1 MYFFIVTYLLL
12 FICWRT
18 LNYKFMK
25 KHTSTTLFTVIA
37 TSLFIGACNNS
48 SSVVSYDGRV
58 YDISV
63 AQDKSL
69 IATSIKNGVNYELT
83 ISGSG
88 DGIDYS
94 KSTEVPWNPIAKK
107 IQSVEIESGIE
118 YIGDYYFASIALSS
132 IFLPETVVAV
142 GEHTFNP
149 NTVIYTYGQ
158 NLTNISNNVY
168 VYSGAQPTTSGD
180 YFHMENGE
188 PVIWPAVIENPSFL
202 FIGNS
207 FTWRQG
213 SLEDPAVPRYFK
225 AIANNLGQNLTYD
238 FVVESSYTLTSYADA
253 TDRLGSIV
261 DSKIKNNKYDYVIL
275 QEQSTRPLT
284 NYQAF
289 EDAVKALKSKID
301 KYQTKCKTIL
311 YETWGSPASMNSYG
325 GSVQEMEA
333 RLRTAYEKC
342 AKAANCSVNYIGKAF
357 TYAYVNEGINIY
369 ADDNRHQSNEGAY
382 FSAACHVRSIF
393 GLQVSKCTNYCGLN
407 QTECKS
413 LLGIADKII

>member
-1 MYFFIVTYLLL
+1 MNIRDAEGNFPLLSNIVGAVVAAGVEYGAQVAANFISGKKGYEAFTAVDVFDIAVAAGEG
-12 FICWRT
+12 FI
-18 LNYKFMK
+18 
-25 KHTSTTLFTVIA
+25 
-37 TSLFIGACNNS
+37 S
-48 SSVVSYDGRV
+48 SG
-58 YDISV
+58 
-63 AQDKSL
+63 
-69 IATSIKNGVNYELT
+69 TSIVKNHLAKQAINVGAEILGNT
-83 ISGSG
+83 I
-88 DGIDYS
+88 D
-94 KSTEVPWNPIAKK
+94 
-107 IQSVEIESGIE
+107 
-118 YIGDYYFASIALSS
+118 L
-132 IFLPETVVAV
+132 
-142 GEHTFNP
+142 
-149 NTVIYTYGQ
+149 
-158 NLTNISNNVY
+158 NLTKGSDALDFNSMSQIV
-168 VYSGAQPTTSGD
+168 VQSGLGLM
-180 YFHMENGE
+180 FGM
-188 PVIWPAVIENPSFL
+188 IENPSFL

-253 TDRLGSIV
+253 NDRLGSIV